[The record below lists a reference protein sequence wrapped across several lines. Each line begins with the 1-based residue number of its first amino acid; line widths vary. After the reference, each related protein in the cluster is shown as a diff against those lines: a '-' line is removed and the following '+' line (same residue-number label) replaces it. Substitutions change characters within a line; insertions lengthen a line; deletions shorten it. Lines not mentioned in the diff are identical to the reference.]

1 MQILEAAKVL
11 REEMVE
17 DWRKMTASSYLD
29 VLEVCAPVDS
39 PLASL
44 LIEKGRWG
52 LRLGPSTGFDLSTR
66 TGFH

>member
-44 LIEKGRWG
+44 LIAKGR
-52 LRLGPSTGFDLSTR
+52 
-66 TGFH
+66 